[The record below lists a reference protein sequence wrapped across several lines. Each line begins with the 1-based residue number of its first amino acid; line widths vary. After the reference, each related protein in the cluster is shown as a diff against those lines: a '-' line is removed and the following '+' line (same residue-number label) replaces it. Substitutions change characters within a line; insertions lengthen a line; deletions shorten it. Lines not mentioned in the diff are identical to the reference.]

1 MFSDHVIPSRLSRK
15 SRQNVVYSSW
25 THLVIFS
32 LLAGCSAASSP
43 LKVTQ
48 PPSPPARVFDSSTAT
63 PQAEFSSSHLPSP
76 SLPSS
81 ATKRL
86 EELWQKRAQPSGATD
101 YPIGSGDVLE
111 IAVPAIEEISTRTVR
126 VSGDGTIELPF
137 IGVVQAVGFTEQE
150 LREAVRNR
158 LKTYMHHPRVT
169 VFTREYRSR
178 QVAVLGAVEKPGLY
192 MLASGNDTVLD
203 MISLA
208 GGLKEGAAPRLY
220 LLPAEPI
227 HGNQARALAATLPAQ
242 LTSKNPSPQ
251 ILKSAELVEIELHN
265 LGKGGASAALT
276 LPARPGDV
284 IIVPGGGEVLVQGWV
299 EKPASYKI
307 TPGLTVLGAVA
318 AAGGPHF
325 AADTSSVRVIRSG
338 QSGDK
343 AFYVADLDKIKSGTS
358 ADLPVQEG
366 DVIEVASSSS
376 KLVPYGVYHFFSSV
390 FRVGATFTGL

>member
-1 MFSDHVIPSRLSRK
+1 MFFTHLTTLLPGKTLGR
-15 SRQNVVYSSW
+15 NVAYTSW
-25 THLVIFS
+25 TLLVTLSVLVGCGAARPVTPQVQSPLRDPAIPV
-32 LLAGCSAASSP
+32 AGADVARPEPTSSP
-43 LKVTQ
+43 LTTSPQ
-48 PPSPPARVFDSSTAT
+48 PSPTLV
-63 PQAEFSSSHLPSP
+63 
-76 SLPSS
+76 
-81 ATKRL
+81 RL
-86 EELWQKRAQPSGATD
+86 QELWQKRTQGVGSTE
-101 YPIGSGDVLE
+101 YPIGPGDVLE

-137 IGVVQAVGFTEQE
+137 MGVVSAAGFTEQE
-150 LREAVRNR
+150 LRDALRHR
-158 LKTYMHHPRVT
+158 LQTYMHHPRVT

-192 MLASGNDTVLD
+192 MLASGSDTILD
-203 MISLA
+203 TISLA

-220 LLPAEPI
+220 LLPAEPLQ
-227 HGNQARALAATLPAQ
+227 GNHARALAATLPAQ
-242 LTSKNPSPQ
+242 LINNHPSPQ
-251 ILKSAELVEIELHN
+251 ILKSAELVEIELHS
-265 LGKGGASAALT
+265 LGRGGASAALT

-325 AADTSSVRVIRSG
+325 AADTSSIRVIRSG
-338 QSGDK
+338 HKGDK
-343 AFYVADLDKIKSGTS
+343 VFFTADLEKIKAGES

-376 KLVPYGVYHFFSSV
+376 KLVPYGMYHFFTSV
-390 FRVGATFTGL
+390 FHVGTSISGF